1 MTSVWRTSG
10 WVLLGAALILA
21 LSLGVRHGFGLFLA
35 PMSADF
41 GWGREVFAFA
51 IALQNLIWGLAQPF
65 SGALADRLGAAK
77 VVIIGGIL
85 YATGLVLMGMA
96 DSAWSLSLSA
106 GLLIGIGLSG
116 TSFSVILGVVGR
128 AVPPEKR
135 SMAMGIASAA
145 GSFGQFAML
154 PGTLGLIQW
163 LGWSA
168 ALLVLGLMVALIVP
182 LVGLLRDN
190 PMPAHGAEQ
199 SLGQALREACSH
211 SGFWLLALGFFVCGF
226 QVVFIGV
233 HLPAYLVDQ
242 HLPAITGTTVL
253 ALVGLFNIVG
263 TYTAGWLGGRMSKP
277 RLLTA
282 LYLLRAVVIVLFLW
296 APVTQVSAYLFGIA
310 MGLLWLSTVP
320 LTNGT
325 VATLFGV
332 RNLSMLGGIVFLFHQ
347 LGAFLGAGWAV
358 WCMTR
363 PAATTWSGRS
373 RSCSACWPP
382 HLTGRCASAR
392 SPGCRRRRHE
402 PPAGAR
408 PAGPCRGAAAG
419 AGLVGL
425 APGRAGVAAAGHE
438 PVLGATL
445 QEAPAGAPLMHARWL
460 TLPCWPWPQHFK
472 LGR

>member
-1 MTSVWRTSG
+1 MTSLWRNSG

-41 GWGREVFAFA
+41 GWGRGVFALA

-65 SGALADRLGAAK
+65 AGALADRFGAARV
-77 VVIIGGIL
+77 VVIGGVL
-85 YATGLVLMGMA
+85 YSVGLVLMGMA
-96 DSAWSLSLSA
+96 DSPWSLSLSA

-128 AVPPEKR
+128 AVAPEQR

-163 LGWSA
+163 LGWST

-182 LVGLLRDN
+182 LVGMLRDR
-190 PMPAHGAEQ
+190 PLPSTGVEQ
-199 SLGQALREACSH
+199 TLGQALREACSH

-242 HLPAITGTTVL
+242 HLPATIGTTVL

-263 TYTAGWLGGRMSKP
+263 TYSAGWLGGRMAKP
-277 RLLTA
+277 RLLTV
-282 LYLLRAVVIVLFLW
+282 LYLLRAVVIGLFLW
-296 APVTQVSAYLFGIA
+296 APVTEMSAYLFGIA

-347 LGAFLGAGWAV
+347 LGAFLGGWLGGMVYDRTGSYDLV
-358 WCMTR
+358 WQL
-363 PAATTWSGRS
+363 SILLS
-373 RSCSACWPP
+373 
-382 HLTGRCASAR
+382 LL
-392 SPGCRRRRHE
+392 
-402 PPAGAR
+402 
-408 PAGPCRGAAAG
+408 AAA
-419 AGLVGL
+419 LNWPVREQ
-425 APGRAGVAAAGHE
+425 PVAR
-438 PVLGATL
+438 L
-445 QEAPAGAPLMHARWL
+445 QVPA
-460 TLPCWPWPQHFK
+460 
-472 LGR
+472 

>member
-35 PMSADF
+35 PMSAEF
-41 GWGREVFAFA
+41 GWGRGVFAFA
-51 IALQNLIWGLAQPF
+51 IALQNLVWGLAQPF
-65 SGALADRLGAAK
+65 AGALADRLGAAK

-85 YATGLVLMGMA
+85 YACGLVLMGMS
-96 DSAWSLSLSA
+96 DSPVTLSLSA

-154 PGTLGLIQW
+154 PGTLGLINW
-163 LGWSA
+163 LGWSL
-168 ALLVLGLMVALIVP
+168 ALLALGLMVAFIVP
-182 LVGLLRDN
+182 LVGMLKDRPLLVQG
-190 PMPAHGAEQ
+190 HEQ
-199 SLGQALREACSH
+199 TLGEALREACAH
-211 SGFWLLALGFFVCGF
+211 PGFWLLALGFFVCGF

-242 HLPAITGTTVL
+242 HLPATTGTTVL

-277 RLLTA
+277 RLLAA
-282 LYLLRAVVIVLFLW
+282 LYLLRSVVIVLFLW
-296 APVTQVSAYLFGIA
+296 APVTTFSAYLFGIA

-347 LGAFLGAGWAV
+347 LGAFLGGWLGGVVYDQTGNYDLV
-358 WCMTR
+358 WQISIVLSLLAAALNWPVRER
-363 PAATTWSGRS
+363 PVARLQAT
-373 RSCSACWPP
+373 
-382 HLTGRCASAR
+382 
-392 SPGCRRRRHE
+392 
-402 PPAGAR
+402 AGA
-408 PAGPCRGAAAG
+408 A
-419 AGLVGL
+419 
-425 APGRAGVAAAGHE
+425 
-438 PVLGATL
+438 
-445 QEAPAGAPLMHARWL
+445 
-460 TLPCWPWPQHFK
+460 
-472 LGR
+472 